1 MDECTHLIAIDFG
14 TAGCGIAFA
23 TSDKPQDIT
32 VYTEW
37 PGHVDKIPAV
47 LLVNPE
53 GECEAF
59 GKTALQLYN
68 NYANTQHIGF
78 DNYYLFRFFKMELY
92 DQVQLLYV
100 LIRMYLSIVSLCGDS
115 RGFDHV
121 LSLNS
126 PLLHVAAFLG

>member
-1 MDECTHLIAIDFG
+1 MDNFTHLIAIDFG

-37 PGHVDKIPAV
+37 PGNMNTDKIPTI

-59 GKTALQLYN
+59 GGTALRLYN
-68 NYANTQHIGF
+68 TYASTKPNF

-92 DQVQLLYV
+92 DQVQYNTLRVRLMTPTNRWHY
-100 LIRMYLSIVSLCGDS
+100 S
-115 RGFDHV
+115 
-121 LSLNS
+121 
-126 PLLHVAAFLG
+126 